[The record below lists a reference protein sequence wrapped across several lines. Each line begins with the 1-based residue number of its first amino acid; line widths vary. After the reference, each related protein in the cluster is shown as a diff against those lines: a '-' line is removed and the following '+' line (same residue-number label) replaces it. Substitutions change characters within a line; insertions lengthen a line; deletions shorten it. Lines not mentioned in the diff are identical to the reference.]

1 MCVISSSH
9 NVGVD
14 GGGQTAVGRV
24 CLTWYTE
31 RQLSVGNLAGNANT
45 LPSFG
50 LDLFVEQPAKKATI
64 ESKATEAIMS
74 ILASAATVYCCCKI
88 SVCMQKDLP

>member
-1 MCVISSSH
+1 VISSSQ

-31 RQLSVGNLAGNANT
+31 RQLSVGNLAG
-45 LPSFG
+45 
-50 LDLFVEQPAKKATI
+50 DATRCLLL
-64 ESKATEAIMS
+64 S
-74 ILASAATVYCCCKI
+74 
-88 SVCMQKDLP
+88 